1 VSLMQTLKRPA
12 VLGALLAVS
21 AAGNLFLGGI
31 LAGRIG
37 GHAMHPPRFERDF
50 ESRLRSVPEERR
62 REIRNML
69 RQGKPAMRAQ
79 HEAMRELHESLAA
92 ELARDQPDR
101 ALLEKQMAEMRT
113 RNLAMQEALQKS
125 FLDTALA
132 LAPEERRQ
140 MLEAMQEQRERGWRR
155 RPDGPGGPQVPLPEG
170 HAPGIDTPAPPGPGT
185 P

>member
-1 VSLMQTLKRPA
+1 MSLMQTLKRPV
-12 VLGALLAVS
+12 VLGTLLAVS

-50 ESRLRSVPEERR
+50 ESKLRSVPEERR

-69 RQGKPAMRAQ
+69 RQAKPAMRQQ
-79 HEAMRELHESLAA
+79 HEEMRELNESLAA
-92 ELARDQPDR
+92 ELARDHPDR
-101 ALLEKQMAEMRT
+101 ALLEKQMADMRT

-132 LAPEERRQ
+132 LAPKERRK
-140 MLEAMQEQRERGWRR
+140 MLDAMQQQRERGWHH
-155 RPDGPGGPQVPLPEG
+155 RPDGPDGPQVPSPEEP
-170 HAPGIDTPAPPGPGT
+170 APGIGMPPPEPGT

>member
-1 VSLMQTLKRPA
+1 MSLLQSLKRPA
-12 VLGALLAVS
+12 VLGTLLAVS

-50 ESRLRSVPEERR
+50 ESKLRSVPEERR

-69 RQGKPAMRAQ
+69 RQVNPAMREQ
-79 HEAMRELHESLAA
+79 HEEMRELNASLAA
-92 ELARDQPDR
+92 ELARDHPDR
-101 ALLEKQMAEMRT
+101 ALLEKQMADMRT

-132 LAPEERRQ
+132 LAPKERRK
-140 MLEAMQEQRERGWRR
+140 MLDAMQQQRERGWRH
-155 RPDGPGGPQVPLPEG
+155 RPDGADGPQVPLPEVP
-170 HAPGIDTPAPPGPGT
+170 APGIGMPAPPEPGT